1 MISRKVPRCERY
13 NCFTASRL
21 ERSGHEIKSLL
32 HQDPKST
39 NKNQWFKKIATKECQ
54 ERKAEV
60 ILHQIILLKL
70 SHKEA
75 QEAQSAF
82 VPTA

>member
-1 MISRKVPRCERY
+1 VV
-13 NCFTASRL
+13 
-21 ERSGHEIKSLL
+21 
-32 HQDPKST
+32 Q
-39 NKNQWFKKIATKECQ
+39 KKIATKERQ